1 MHAPAPYTR
10 AVESELRL
18 WARLFCVEALR
29 SIARHKL
36 RSALSALGISI
47 GVTAVIWAVGI
58 GEAGSARA
66 RQAFED
72 LGENFVWIEAGSRNV
87 AGLRTGSHG
96 TTTLTPQDAEAIR
109 REVPHLRAVS
119 ENVDGTVQ
127 VIHGDRNW
135 LTRYRGVAPE
145 YADIKRWRIAR
156 GAFFTDRHVTHA
168 ESVVVIGETVRQR
181 LFGEAEALGGFVRVN
196 QFPFQVVGVLAP
208 RGQTATG
215 RDQDDTIL
223 MPWTS
228 AQRKLR
234 GRNVTWLDDVVCSAA
249 SPQAVEHAIA
259 DITALLRERHQIPPG
274 GDTDFNV
281 RRPDEALRA
290 QLQASQTLEALL
302 VVLASISLVI
312 GGIGI
317 MNVML
322 ASVLQRTHEI
332 GVRVAVGAS
341 PRAVLLQFLG
351 EAVMLGLL
359 GGGPGLLVGAGGSSF
374 LGRLLGWHVVVPWHA
389 GLLAVACAVSVGVCS
404 GLYPAWK
411 ASRLDPIAALRAE

>member
-1 MHAPAPYTR
+1 MAN
-10 AVESELRL
+10 ELRL
-18 WARLFCVEALR
+18 WARLFCVESLR

-36 RSALSALGISI
+36 RSGLSALGITI

-58 GEAGSARA
+58 GEAGAARA
-66 RQAFED
+66 RQALDD

-87 AGLRTGSHG
+87 AGLRTGTHG
-96 TTTLTPQDAEAIR
+96 TTTLTPQDADAIR
-109 REVPHLRAVS
+109 RELPHLKAVS
-119 ENVDGTVQ
+119 ENVDGVVQ
-127 VIHGDRNW
+127 VVRGDRNW
-135 LTRYRGVAPE
+135 RTRYRGVSPD
-145 YADIKRWRIAR
+145 YADIKRWRLSW
-156 GAFFTDRHVTHA
+156 GSFLTDRQVAHA

-181 LFGEAEALGGFVRVN
+181 LFGEADGLGGYIRVN
-196 QFPFQVVGVLAP
+196 AFPFQVIGVLAP
-208 RGQTATG
+208 KGQTATG
-215 RDQDDTIL
+215 SDQDDTIM

-234 GRNVTWLDDVVCSAA
+234 GRNVTWLDDVVCSAV
-249 SPQAVEHAIA
+249 SPQAVDDAIA
-259 DITALLRERHQIPPG
+259 DVKALLRQRHGIPSG
-274 GDTDFNV
+274 REDDFNL
-281 RRPDEALRA
+281 RRPDEALKA

-302 VVLASISLVI
+302 VVLASISLLI

-341 PRAVLLQFLG
+341 PRAVQLQFLG

-359 GGGPGLLVGAGGSSF
+359 GGAPGVLVGALGST
-374 LGRLLGWHVVVPWHA
+374 LVGRALGWRIDVPWHA
-389 GLLAVACAVSVGVCS
+389 ALLAVACSVSVGVCS